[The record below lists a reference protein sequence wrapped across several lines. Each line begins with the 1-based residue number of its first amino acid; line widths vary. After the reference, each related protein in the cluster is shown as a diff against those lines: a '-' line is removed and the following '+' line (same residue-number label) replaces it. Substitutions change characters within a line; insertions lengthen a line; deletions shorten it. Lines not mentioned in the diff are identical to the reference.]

1 MQCSI
6 AHNPVRKYCAHKAVI
21 HQWWQPVESW
31 DCDQQVS
38 TLWRLSTAASFTG
51 LQKYL
56 LCFSDSTRKSIELSV
71 YWRFICLTFQI
82 QLSLCPVELSECGKT
97 PEQSSSIYF
106 LYPLPFELLAVCQLP
121 PSGFHLWSPTSCI
134 HPKGLFWTLHK
145 WVGNL
150 WESNLHLAKYLNVHV
165 VFN

>member
-1 MQCSI
+1 MRCSI

-51 LQKYL
+51 RQKYL

-71 YWRFICLTFQI
+71 HWRFICLTLQI

-97 PEQSSSIYF
+97 PERSSSIYF
-106 LYPLPFELLAVCQLP
+106 IPFHLSSLLSASFLLQGFICEVQLP
-121 PSGFHLWSPTSCI
+121 VFIQRAYFGPCI
-134 HPKGLFWTLHK
+134 SE
-145 WVGNL
+145 
-150 WESNLHLAKYLNVHV
+150 WETCGKVICIWPNTWMCM
-165 VFN
+165 